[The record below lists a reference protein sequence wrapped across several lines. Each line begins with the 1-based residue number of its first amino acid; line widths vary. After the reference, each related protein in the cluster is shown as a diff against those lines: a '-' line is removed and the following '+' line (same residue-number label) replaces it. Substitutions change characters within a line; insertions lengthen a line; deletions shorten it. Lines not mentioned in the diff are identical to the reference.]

1 MSINHDLV
9 DSTVERALILNRYSA
24 GTGRKVVELLN
35 DVQRDII
42 RRLPDITGEITRR
55 RMLAQL
61 KEIQGLIV
69 SGYDDIAKLS
79 FAELNELA
87 DIESL
92 WQMNSINSAVGV
104 EIMRSMPTAALES
117 IVSTSLVEGLPSAD
131 WWSRQSQNA
140 QFEFSRVVRL
150 GMSQSETNQ
159 QIARRVRDMM
169 GVQQRHAFALVKTST
184 QAVAMQARDEML
196 AANDDVVK
204 GKISVAT
211 LDSHTTFLCADCD
224 GATYNLQNDPIEPKK
239 RPYIPIPRHFNCLTG
254 DTLVSAVCGVSG
266 ISKRWFDGNVFVIH
280 TASGAKFTCTPNH
293 PVLTDR
299 GWVAASLIAV
309 GDTVFNCVDGERKAV
324 IDGDNENIES
334 TIHDVFESLASSGK
348 MRSMPVPLSSEDF
361 HGDSSDKEVAVVLT
375 NSFLWSKFYPFIG
388 EAFGKLS
395 FIGRSTIV
403 SFLLNCFGLFFS
415 LASRSFSA
423 FAGSISSCRK
433 NLPFF
438 DRAVFHSGKL
448 LFRSISLLKAVFNK
462 YFFNNARRNIKN
474 LSDSC
479 KSLSGIK
486 KLNDLV
492 IARSKRVVIWLIN
505 TRLNKNF
512 THCIAP
518 MWDDGSN
525 ILNSHAGI
533 IKADNVISVRTVN
546 YSGHVY
552 NLETNEGWYC
562 ANGIITHNCRSM
574 WTPLLKTWDEMGLP
588 FGEFNSSTRASLDGQ
603 IPVETKFDAFL
614 GKKSESWQDK
624 YLGKGRAKMYRD
636 GKITL
641 SDLVDGNGRELTLAQ
656 LREL

>member
-1 MSINHDLV
+1 MSINQDLV

-61 KEIQGLIV
+61 KEIQGLIA

-79 FAELNELA
+79 LGELNELA

-104 EIMRSMPTAALES
+104 EIMRSMPTAAALES

-131 WWSRQSQNA
+131 WWSRQSQNT

-211 LDSHTTFLCADCD
+211 LDSHTTFLCADYD
-224 GATYNLQNDPIEPKK
+224 GATYNLQNEPIEPKK
-239 RPYIPIPRHFNCLTG
+239 RPYIPIPRH
-254 DTLVSAVCGVSG
+254 
-266 ISKRWFDGNVFVIH
+266 
-280 TASGAKFTCTPNH
+280 
-293 PVLTDR
+293 
-299 GWVAASLIAV
+299 
-309 GDTVFNCVDGERKAV
+309 
-324 IDGDNENIES
+324 
-334 TIHDVFESLASSGK
+334 
-348 MRSMPVPLSSEDF
+348 
-361 HGDSSDKEVAVVLT
+361 
-375 NSFLWSKFYPFIG
+375 Y
-388 EAFGKLS
+388 
-395 FIGRSTIV
+395 
-403 SFLLNCFGLFFS
+403 
-415 LASRSFSA
+415 
-423 FAGSISSCRK
+423 
-433 NLPFF
+433 
-438 DRAVFHSGKL
+438 
-448 LFRSISLLKAVFNK
+448 
-462 YFFNNARRNIKN
+462 
-474 LSDSC
+474 
-479 KSLSGIK
+479 
-486 KLNDLV
+486 
-492 IARSKRVVIWLIN
+492 
-505 TRLNKNF
+505 
-512 THCIAP
+512 
-518 MWDDGSN
+518 
-525 ILNSHAGI
+525 
-533 IKADNVISVRTVN
+533 
-546 YSGHVY
+546 
-552 NLETNEGWYC
+552 
-562 ANGIITHNCRSM
+562 NCRSA
-574 WTPLLKTWDEMGLP
+574 WSVLLKNWDEMGLP

-603 IPVETKFDAFL
+603 IPAEIKFDTFL